1 MKKKK
6 KRRKKG
12 MEEWRKEGGKPSL
25 QTSEADQG
33 AELGG
38 TLTREPLQ

>member
-1 MKKKK
+1 
-6 KRRKKG
+6 
-12 MEEWRKEGGKPSL
+12 MEEGKKEGGKPSL

-38 TLTREPLQ
+38 TLTREALQ